1 LGHKT
6 HGKREQN
13 RRGWWGSEYASSK
26 MSKWNLL
33 FCWQISWL
41 SQNIPRSKG
50 VCVCV
55 CAVFCLN
62 FPNLFTLFVYTNEAK
77 KVSNLYKAQ
86 GCQCLTFA
94 LRNLTSHESV
104 YLSMSTS
111 NCDH

>member
-55 CAVFCLN
+55 CVCSLLLK
-62 FPNLFTLFVYTNEAK
+62 FPQLVYTFCIHQW
-77 KVSNLYKAQ
+77 SQ
-86 GCQCLTFA
+86 
-94 LRNLTSHESV
+94 ESKQFV
-104 YLSMSTS
+104 
-111 NCDH
+111 